1 MNILGVIVNLLKR
14 VTRRTIFLIVALTL
28 ALSIIFS
35 NVSVIQKLN
44 LYILSNSIS
53 WTSQRA
59 YNYVEN
65 LEEGSVVL
73 LSADYAPST
82 KVENDPVVQ
91 GFLTQAF
98 RKNLKVIAVSLWPDG
113 AVLIENN
120 VKTVALKMNKK
131 EDEDFVIGGYVVGGS
146 VAIEKMGI
154 NIKAAIP
161 LLKNSNAPFLRNI
174 KTAKDLKL
182 VFCVAAGDTLQTY
195 IKILGSRY
203 GVPVSGG
210 CTAVMAAEMYP
221 YIISN
226 QLIGLFAGLK
236 GACDYQILE
245 LKDQLDPNNVPESIK
260 NMFPQS
266 IIHLLIII
274 FIIIANLVYLYEK
287 YEIKKRIKK

>member
-1 MNILGVIVNLLKR
+1 MKIISIIINLLKK
-14 VTRRTIFLIVALTL
+14 VSRRTIFLIVALILT
-28 ALSIIFS
+28 LSIISS
-35 NVSVIQKLN
+35 NISDIQKLN
-44 LYILSNSIS
+44 LYILSKSIS
-53 WTSQRA
+53 WTSERA
-59 YNYVEN
+59 YNYIEN

-98 RKNLKVIAVSLWPDG
+98 RKNLKVIAISLWPDG
-113 AVLIENN
+113 AVLVENN
-120 VKTVALKMNKK
+120 IKMVASKMNKK
-131 EDEDFVIGGYVVGGS
+131 EDQDFVIGGYVVGGT

-154 NIKAAIP
+154 NLKAAIP
-161 LLKNSNAPFLRNI
+161 LLKNSNAPFLKNI

-182 VFCVAAGDTLQTY
+182 VFSVAAGDSLQAY
-195 IKILGSRY
+195 IKILGARY
-203 GVPVSGG
+203 RVPVSGG

-245 LKDQLDPNNVPESIK
+245 LKDQLDPNNVPEAVK

-266 IIHLLIII
+266 IIHLLIVI
-274 FIIIANLVYLYEK
+274 FIVIANLVYFYER
-287 YEIKKRIKK
+287 YEIKSKAKK